1 MMKNIIALHQ
11 DIFFFL
17 ILILVFVSRIL
28 VRALWHFHYQ
38 KNPILQRIVHG
49 TTLEILFR
57 LIVLFFSFFFFTI
70 CLYYGLGKS
79 GVPNS
84 CIGFC
89 DGRNSSPSMVVDLNP
104 PQPGEEEAV
113 EFQPIEPP
121 APVIPELNPP
131 LMGDMVRRWEL
142 QQRLPLSF
150 LGRNDLSHLSLFLS
164 ILEKQII
171 VEKSVDAARV
181 HDRYHPLSILA
192 RRHEIRGFLFY
203 PRGTSLS
210 DATLTRH
217 IRQIELDGT
226 RESIPYQ
233 RIARAI
239 RNHHL
244 WL

>member
-1 MMKNIIALHQ
+1 MMKNIIALH
-11 DIFFFL
+11 L
-17 ILILVFVSRIL
+17 ILILVFVSSFL
-28 VRALWHFHYQ
+28 VRACRHFHYK

-84 CIGFC
+84 CIVFC
-89 DGRNSSPSMVVDLNP
+89 DGRNSSPSMAVDLNP
-104 PQPGEEEAV
+104 PQPGVQEEEAV

-131 LMGDMVRRWEL
+131 LMEEIVRRGEL

-164 ILEKQII
+164 ILEKQIWLEKR
-171 VEKSVDAARV
+171 VEAALV
-181 HDRYHPLSILA
+181 HDGYDPLSIFA

-239 RNHHL
+239 RNHNL
-244 WL
+244 LL